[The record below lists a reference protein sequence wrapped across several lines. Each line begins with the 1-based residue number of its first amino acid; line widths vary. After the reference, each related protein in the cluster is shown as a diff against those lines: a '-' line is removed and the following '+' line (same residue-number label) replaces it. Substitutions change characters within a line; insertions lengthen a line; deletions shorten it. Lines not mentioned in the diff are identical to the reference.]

1 MKINGRHYSE
11 DWGEDRPD
19 GRRRDPTSR
28 GRRPEHRDGYYINF
42 KTEDLLA
49 LAETHAGP
57 VRRYMKVCRELMDRL
72 QRAKHWRCTEEANR
86 AGLCAVDASYHLM
99 KLAEALDAL
108 KEKLDQEFTE
118 DHAQRGPRK

>member
-1 MKINGRHYSE
+1 MTVIGGRHYSE
-11 DWGEDRPD
+11 DWGETRET
-19 GRRRDPTSR
+19 GRRADPASPFSR
-28 GRRPEHRDGYYINF
+28 KREHKDGYYTHF

-57 VRRYMKVCRELMDRL
+57 VRRYMKVCRELAERL
-72 QRAKHWRCTEEANR
+72 QRAKHWRCTGEAVE

-108 KEKLDQEFTE
+108 KEKLGQEFTE
-118 DHAQRGPRK
+118 DHAG

>member
-1 MKINGRHYSE
+1 MRINGRHYSE
-11 DWGEDRPD
+11 DWGEHRP
-19 GRRRDPTSR
+19 T
-28 GRRPEHRDGYYINF
+28 GRRPDKESPFSRKREHKDGYYTHF

-57 VRRYMKVCRELMDRL
+57 VRRYMKVCRDLMDRL
-72 QRAKHWRCTEEANR
+72 LRAKHWRCTKEANR

-108 KEKLDQEFTE
+108 KEKLGQEFAE
-118 DHAQRGPRK
+118 DHAGQDS